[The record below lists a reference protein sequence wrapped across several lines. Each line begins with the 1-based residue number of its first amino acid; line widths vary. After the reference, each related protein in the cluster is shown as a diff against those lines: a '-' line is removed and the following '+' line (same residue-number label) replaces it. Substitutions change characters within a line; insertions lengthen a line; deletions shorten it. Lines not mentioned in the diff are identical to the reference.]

1 MYNPVSH
8 RRICSVLLPIR
19 SPKGKYM
26 EKLRRIFLLTCV
38 LCLAVSTVLAQDVLT
53 VAGGPE
59 THKVILDNDQVRVL
73 EVRIPPGQ
81 KIAMHS
87 HPANVVYYVTD
98 YKLKVTS
105 PDGKT
110 AVREGKAGTASWS
123 GPTSHAIENVGT
135 TEVHTVQVEM
145 KGTAK

>member
-1 MYNPVSH
+1 
-8 RRICSVLLPIR
+8 
-19 SPKGKYM
+19 M
-26 EKLRRIFLLTCV
+26 EKVRRIFLLTCV

-59 THKVILDNDQVRVL
+59 THKVILDNAQVRVL

-98 YKLKVTS
+98 YKLKVRRLTVK
-105 PDGKT
+105 PRYARAKP
-110 AVREGKAGTASWS
+110 VQPAGP
-123 GPTSHAIENVGT
+123 GQRPTPLRT
-135 TEVHTVQVEM
+135 
-145 KGTAK
+145 